1 MKKQGYYSTSEFVK
15 KGHITKKTLRY
26 YNEHNILNASLVDEK
41 KQHFYTDEDLGHLQQ
56 IIFLKYLGFSLDD
69 IKQMSFYSNDKSF
82 ISNSLNMQRYFV
94 SERIEQLHNIKDA
107 LDTASNL
114 IKEGKDIEWD
124 RMIEL
129 VNVKEMEEAIKK
141 QYEDA
146 SNIEARINLHKA
158 FSSNKETW
166 FSWIYKNL
174 NIKDNM
180 NILEL
185 GCGDGSLWNENYDKL
200 PKNVHITLSDISAG
214 MLKDIDEKIKKDKRF
229 SLEVINASSINKQD
243 NCFDLV
249 IANHVLFYV
258 DNIDVSLKEINRV
271 LKKDG
276 IFEASTYSSNHMKE
290 VNMLVKEFD
299 ERIEL
304 SKDKLYER
312 FGKENGSCILSKY
325 FNNVSFISYEDELI
339 VTDYNLLIK
348 YILSC
353 HGNQNRYIVDKF
365 KEFKNFVALK
375 CKDNFNITKDAGI
388 FISEK

>member
-276 IFEASTYSSNHMKE
+276 IFEASAYSSNHMKE